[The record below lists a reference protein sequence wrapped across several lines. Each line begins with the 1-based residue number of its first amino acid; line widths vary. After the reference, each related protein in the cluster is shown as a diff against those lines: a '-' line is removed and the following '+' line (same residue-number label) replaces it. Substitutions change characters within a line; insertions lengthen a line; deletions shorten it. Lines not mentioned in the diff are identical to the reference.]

1 MSAYPEDF
9 WDWPEAKRNAFFKVE
24 ADAFEVQ
31 ERANATG
38 DGVAG
43 QPKTRRNGPTARAPK
58 KPKFQLTP
66 FNDIKFETAEEWLIK
81 RLLPRKGVAAIYGAS
96 GSVKTFILLDLLLRI
111 ALGWPWAGRRVVQA
125 PTIYIAAES
134 AAGLHKRKIGWEL
147 AHDGLPD
154 NVPFHLIEVA
164 PNFGAGIG
172 DRRELIANI
181 EAAGVRPG
189 AIAIDTVAQSM
200 GAGDENNTGMVQF
213 AANIT
218 ALANHFECLVVAVH
232 HVGLGDEKRLRG
244 HSSFLGALDVSIL
257 SERKE
262 GALSATLTVIKLKDE
277 ESAQKFTVHLARVV
291 IGKDSDGE
299 DVSTL
304 IVESVESGATE
315 GAKAP
320 QAKAIPRAQ
329 RLLIAVVE
337 QAIGEDETAKMIRP
351 FADGPLVKAV
361 SDEAVRRRY
370 YVRLAENAKPGEDP
384 QKLADRQRQAFYR
397 AINDALKAV
406 ILMACERDGTR
417 FIWLP

>member
-1 MSAYPEDF
+1 MSRPFAEEHD
-9 WDWPEAKRNAFFKVE
+9 
-24 ADAFEVQ
+24 
-31 ERANATG
+31 
-38 DGVAG
+38 DGFDG
-43 QPKTRRNGPTARAPK
+43 IGREWKDPPLPWRNGPGARSPK

-66 FNDIKFETAEEWLIK
+66 FNDIKFETAHEWLVK
-81 RLLPRKGVAAIYGAS
+81 KLFPRKGVAAIYGAS
-96 GSVKTFILLDLLLRI
+96 GSVKSFLLFDLFLHV
-111 ALGWPWAGRRVVQA
+111 ALGWPWAGRRVVQT
-125 PTIYIAAES
+125 PTIYIAAEG

-164 PNFGAGIG
+164 PNLGAGIG
-172 DRRELIANI
+172 DLKELTASI

-244 HSSFLGALDVSIL
+244 HSSFLGALDASIF

-262 GALSATLTVIKLKDE
+262 GALSATLTVMKLKDE
-277 ESAQKFTVHLARVV
+277 ESDQKFTAHLARVV

-304 IVESVESGATE
+304 IVESVEPGATE

-351 FADGPLVKAV
+351 WPDGPLVKAV

-370 YVRLAENAKPGEDP
+370 YVRLAENAKPREDP

-406 ILMACERDGTR
+406 ILMACEQDGTR

>member
-1 MSAYPEDF
+1 
-9 WDWPEAKRNAFFKVE
+9 V
-24 ADAFEVQ
+24 
-31 ERANATG
+31 
-38 DGVAG
+38 
-43 QPKTRRNGPTARAPK
+43 
-58 KPKFQLTP
+58 
-66 FNDIKFETAEEWLIK
+66 
-81 RLLPRKGVAAIYGAS
+81 
-96 GSVKTFILLDLLLRI
+96 
-111 ALGWPWAGRRVVQA
+111 PWAGRRVVQA
-125 PTIYIAAES
+125 PAIYIAAEG
-134 AAGLHKRKIGWEL
+134 AAGLRKRKIGWEL

-164 PNFGAGIG
+164 PNLGAGIG
-172 DRRELIANI
+172 DLKELIASI
-181 EAAGVRPG
+181 EAAGIKPG

-200 GAGDENNTGMVQF
+200 GLGDENNTGMVQF

-218 ALANHFECLVVAVH
+218 ALANHFGCLVAAVH

-262 GALSATLTVIKLKDE
+262 GALSATLTVMKLKDE
-277 ESAQKFTVHLARVV
+277 ESAQKFTIHLARVV

-320 QAKAIPRAQ
+320 QAKAIPRTQ
-329 RLLIAVVE
+329 RLLIAMVE
-337 QAIGEDETAKMIRP
+337 QAISEEETAKMIRP

-361 SDEAVRRRY
+361 SDETVRRRY
-370 YVRLAENAKPGEDP
+370 YARIAENARPGEDN
-384 QKLADRQRQAFYR
+384 QKLRNSAVR
-397 AINDALKAV
+397 DALKAV
-406 ILMACERDGTR
+406 ILMACEQDGTR

>member
-1 MSAYPEDF
+1 M
-9 WDWPEAKRNAFFKVE
+9 N
-24 ADAFEVQ
+24 
-31 ERANATG
+31 ERAAWKIDANGGFANFTEG
-38 DGVAG
+38 DSYDTAAMDSLGDIH
-43 QPKTRRNGPTARAPK
+43 TRPNGPDARALK

-66 FNDIKFETAEEWLIK
+66 FNDIKFETTNEWLVK
-81 RLLPRKGVAAIYGAS
+81 KLLPRKGVAAIYGAS
-96 GSVKTFILLDLLLRI
+96 GSVKTFILLDLLLHG
-111 ALGWPWAGRRVVQA
+111 ALGWPWGGRRVVQT
-125 PTIYIAAES
+125 PTIYIAAEG
-134 AAGLHKRKIGWEL
+134 AAGLRKRKIGWEL

-164 PNFGAGIG
+164 PNLGAGIG
-172 DRRELIANI
+172 DLKELIASI

-200 GAGDENNTGMVQF
+200 GAGDENNTGMVQL

-218 ALANHFECLVVAVH
+218 ALANHFGCLVAAVH
-232 HVGLGDEKRLRG
+232 HVGLSDEKRLRG
-244 HSSFLGALDVSIL
+244 HSSLLGALDVSIL

-262 GALSATLTVIKLKDE
+262 GALSATLTVMKLKDE
-277 ESAQKFTVHLARVV
+277 ESAQKFTIHLARVV

-320 QAKAIPRAQ
+320 QTKSIPRAQ
-329 RLLIAVVE
+329 RLLIAMVE

-351 FADGPLVKAV
+351 FANGPLVKAV

-370 YVRLAENAKPGEDP
+370 YARIVENTKPGEDN
-384 QKLADRQRQAFYR
+384 QKLRDRQRQAFHR
-397 AINDALKAV
+397 AINDALKAL
-406 ILMACERDGTR
+406 ILMACDRDGTR
-417 FIWLP
+417 FLWLP